1 MLLFLLHS
9 ALCNLLPSYVASKYG
24 RWDYTAGYQ
33 VIGTIFEIGA
43 GIGVMMTGFFAGNI
57 MGMYI
62 FDIVVLVIGLIFMAL
77 SSDKFIGKR

>member
-1 MLLFLLHS
+1 MT
-9 ALCNLLPSYVASKYG
+9 VKE
-24 RWDYTAGYQ
+24 T
-33 VIGTIFEIGA
+33 GA